1 MAYNNE
7 FPHFEANK
15 LNLNWLLEQYSTF
28 NDRIQEIMTAFNT
41 AVEQFESD
49 LQDFETDVNTAI
61 SNFETNVNNIISE
74 FQTTINDE
82 ISEFQTSTNDEIS
95 EFETT
100 VTNEINSLTT
110 NMITYVSE
118 HMDEWQAEA
127 SYSNNTLKLSNE
139 ASPSLSDEVINKVQL
154 DGYIHNI
161 GLEVTSDVYQGSTN
175 WDDTNMQFTNAER
188 TITPGTYLFLITQR
202 LSNDTYSDN
211 EYNRLFNIQV
221 VEQNADAFNP
231 KWVTTPENNTV
242 NYYRKFTTSTGNVS
256 PNAQGYVIG
265 TCSSTCNVNFPFN
278 SIGNGTPILKVTQI
292 KLS

>member
-15 LNLNWLLEQYSTF
+15 CNLDWILEQYSTF
-28 NDRIQEIMTAFNT
+28 NSRIQDIMTAFNT
-41 AVEQFESD
+41 AVEQFEND
-49 LQDFETDVNTAI
+49 LQSFETDVNTAI

-82 ISEFQTSTNDEIS
+82 MSDFQTATNDEIS

-118 HMDEWQAEA
+118 HMVEWQAEA
-127 SYSNNTLKLSNE
+127 SYDNNTLKLSNE
-139 ASPSLSDEVINKVQL
+139 TSPGTSDEVINKVQL

-161 GLEVTSDVYQGSTN
+161 GLEVINDLYQGSTN
-175 WDDTNMQFTNAER
+175 WDDNNMQFTTAER

-202 LSNDTYSDN
+202 LSNDTYSDG
-211 EYNRLFNIQV
+211 EYNRLFDIQV

-231 KWVTTPENNTV
+231 KWVTNPTANTIS
-242 NYYRKFTTSTGNVS
+242 YYRKFNASSGNVS

-265 TCSSTCNVNFPFN
+265 TCSSTCNINFPFR
-278 SIGNGTPILKVTQI
+278 SIGNGTPLLKVTQI
-292 KLS
+292 KLA